1 MSGGGLISESKHVT
15 DTGTNISLADI
26 ITREGLCGFQEFIET
41 WQCQVIQSFWAN
53 YNAVFDIY
61 Y

>member
-41 WQCQVIQSFWAN
+41 WQCQVIQSF
-53 YNAVFDIY
+53 
-61 Y
+61 